1 MQLDDKK
8 DIYIKETKHYHSYKL
23 KSQKKLT
30 DLNVQKQS
38 QSNPAMVHIT
48 SWVDGVILILMIILQ
63 ITPNL
68 PHQKQDNYNTFTH
81 TQNFHIPKI
90 LYSNKKTYRSL
101 TRSND

>member
-48 SWVDGVILILMIILQ
+48 S
-63 ITPNL
+63 
-68 PHQKQDNYNTFTH
+68 
-81 TQNFHIPKI
+81 
-90 LYSNKKTYRSL
+90 
-101 TRSND
+101 